1 MKVVICAGE
10 KTDHICNYL
19 KAKSSLSIEP
29 IQSVLDAI
37 SRIESGGFIADKVV
51 IFGFALD
58 NVVEDKDLDDVFDS
72 LTQIAS
78 EAIDNK
84 ELLIVNRGARGRD
97 YDRYFFKYM
106 QGLSH
111 ARFDRSPE
119 LVMRDL
125 ERIISGS
132 SSARDEQPSLTL
144 PKKEKIEV
152 AGEQKKEKK
161 GGLAGFFGKKRGI
174 EIPNGE
180 QSDKKSVKQEKKSP
194 EPAKKAVL
202 QKRPVP
208 VNDDSS
214 EKETEKKISFGAV
227 EFDSVTAPAQSFG
240 ISLDEGLID
249 EEDEVAQELEF
260 EDGAEPELATEPE
273 PAVETAPALDIK
285 SQQRS
290 QTVKQAPPSK
300 LKENAESHKEQTQK
314 SAAEKEKGSVKKGFG
329 LLDIVKSKPKQKK
342 EEPIATKPAAKK
354 ENKSIGKLVDSRARF
369 KPDEYKIA
377 EMQKRSKIILVT
389 GNNRSGKSSM
399 IANLAYVAQA
409 VGISTLIL
417 DMDLRGRGMSLLFP
431 QDINPE
437 ENYYTNGISNAMR
450 SPYAYTDF
458 TWEITDTLSILG
470 MDISVGDIAMHED
483 VLDNAK
489 LAELL
494 AVVRTQH
501 DLVLIDMPVHK
512 LKDFGCAVSL
522 ADRIAYV
529 TENDVSSLVN
539 IINNMGLDLFSTI
552 VDFQM
557 FRSKCGFIINRY
569 NPTCT
574 LSENVIDPQN
584 LTLFLDRISED
595 GEFSGFPVYGAVE
608 DVTGFSK
615 QMDGGHL
622 LCESSGF
629 DRLFFDMLYCLY
641 R

>member
-29 IQSVLDAI
+29 IQSVLDVI
-37 SRIESGGFIADKVV
+37 SRIESSGFIADKVV

-58 NVVEDKDLDDVFDS
+58 NVGEDKDLDDVFDS

-84 ELLIVNRGARGRD
+84 ELLIVNRGTKGRD

-132 SSARDEQPSLTL
+132 SNARDEQPSLTL

-152 AGEQKKEKK
+152 AGEQKKKEKK
-161 GGLAGFFGKKRGI
+161 VGLAGLFGKKKGA
-174 EIPNGE
+174 EIPKGE
-180 QSDKKSVKQEKKSP
+180 QSDKKTVKQEKKSP
-194 EPAKKAVL
+194 EPVKKAVM
-202 QKRPVP
+202 QERPVP

-227 EFDSVTAPAQSFG
+227 EFDSVTAPSQSLG

-249 EEDEVAQELEF
+249 EEDEVAKEIEVEEEDEPEF
-260 EDGAEPELATEPE
+260 ETEPE
-273 PAVETAPALDIK
+273 PEVEPAPALDIK
-285 SQQRS
+285 PQQRS

-300 LKENAESHKEQTQK
+300 PRDNAEAPKEQTQK
-314 SAAEKEKGSVKKGFG
+314 GPVKKGFG
-329 LLDIVKSKPKQKK
+329 PLDIVKSKPKQKK
-342 EEPIATKPAAKK
+342 EEPAAAKPAEKK
-354 ENKSIGKLVDSRARF
+354 ENKSISKPADSRTRF
-369 KPDEYKIA
+369 KPDEDKIA
-377 EMQKRSKIILVT
+377 EMQKRSKIVIVT

-458 TWEITDTLSILG
+458 TWEVTDTLSILG

-539 IINNMGLDLFSTI
+539 IINNMGLDMFSTI

-608 DVTGFSK
+608 DVMGFSK

>member
-10 KTDHICNYL
+10 KTDNICNYL

-29 IQSVLDAI
+29 IQSVLDVI
-37 SRIESGGFIADKVV
+37 SRIESSGFIADKVV

-58 NVVEDKDLDDVFDS
+58 NVGEDKDLDDVFDS

-84 ELLIVNRGARGRD
+84 ELLIVNRGTKGRD

-132 SSARDEQPSLTL
+132 SNARDEQPSLTL

-152 AGEQKKEKK
+152 AVEQKKKEKK
-161 GGLAGFFGKKRGI
+161 GGLAGLFGKKKGA
-174 EIPNGE
+174 EIPKGE
-180 QSDKKSVKQEKKSP
+180 QSDKKTVKQEKKSP
-194 EPAKKAVL
+194 EPVKKAVM
-202 QKRPVP
+202 QERPVP

-227 EFDSVTAPAQSFG
+227 EFDSVTAPSQSLG

-249 EEDEVAQELEF
+249 EEDEVAKEIEVEEEDEPEF
-260 EDGAEPELATEPE
+260 ETEPE
-273 PAVETAPALDIK
+273 PEVEPAPALDIK
-285 SQQRS
+285 PQQRS

-300 LKENAESHKEQTQK
+300 PRDNAEAPKEQTQK
-314 SAAEKEKGSVKKGFG
+314 GPVKKGFG
-329 LLDIVKSKPKQKK
+329 PLDIVKSKPKQKK
-342 EEPIATKPAAKK
+342 EEPAAAKPAEKK
-354 ENKSIGKLVDSRARF
+354 ENKSISKPADSRTRF
-369 KPDEYKIA
+369 KPDEDKIA
-377 EMQKRSKIILVT
+377 EMQKRSKIVIVT

-458 TWEITDTLSILG
+458 TWEVTDTLSILG

-539 IINNMGLDLFSTI
+539 IINNMGLDMFSTI

-608 DVTGFSK
+608 DVMGFSK